1 MRIEL
6 TSEQLLKRTNS
17 RCMVCHAECPG
28 EVWKVGDAKRQ
39 RVFLRRTCAEHGE
52 AEVCIASD
60 ARFYWLAQGDPQN
73 ACCGGNACSASDG
86 AVRGTLGRNA
96 AGSAGFQPAPSG
108 ILPDGRDGALQHE
121 GANEPRAVSRRQDAG
136 DGGLEARAPLDSRVA
151 PFETLSTC
159 LALIEIVNSCNL
171 ACPTCFA
178 DSPRSTAVDAVPLAD
193 LQRRIQGVIDRKG
206 GIEILQLSGGEPT
219 LHPQFAELL
228 AWLHA
233 NPGIDYVLLNT
244 NGVRLAHDDAFLD
257 QLGKTFRYGK
267 FQLYLQFDGPQEA
280 GQRTL
285 RGADLRATRRR
296 AIERCGALNI
306 PITLA
311 MTVTPENLAQ
321 VWAAVEFGLA
331 YPNIRGVAFQ
341 PMFTSGRVGGNDEW
355 RMTNDERGPK
365 SEVDFA
371 PADRHS
377 SSVIR
382 HLPPRLNTADI
393 ILAAVEQAAGRL
405 RYEDFTPLPCGDPN
419 CATIGYL
426 LKTPDGQTR
435 SVSEFIDFAKVQGFL
450 RDKVRY
456 SLEDLLQCGCESE
469 PLGAVLKEFELNE
482 TNTFRLFIK
491 PFMDAGTWDED
502 RIDRCCTHV
511 IRPDG
516 KLDSFCRYYSGFG
529 TDDASPLAGAF
540 KKPVILSEVPGGRR
554 RAGTPSKDL

>member
-1 MRIEL
+1 MTFQLI
-6 TSEQLLKRTNS
+6 SETLLKRTKS
-17 RCMVCHAECPG
+17 RCPVCHAECPA
-28 EVWKVGDAKRQ
+28 EVWKIGDSKKQ

-52 AEVCIASD
+52 VEVCIASD
-60 ARFYWLAQGDPQN
+60 ARFYWLAQGDPTN
-73 ACCGGNACSASDG
+73 ACCGGNACSAGDG
-86 AVRGTLGRNA
+86 VVRGTLGRNA
-96 AGSAGFQPAPSG
+96 APGEAAGKV
-108 ILPDGRDGALQHE
+108 E
-121 GANEPRAVSRRQDAG
+121 K
-136 DGGLEARAPLDSRVA
+136 
-151 PFETLSTC
+151 LSTC

-178 DSPRSTAVDAVPLAD
+178 DSPRSTAVDAVPLAE
-193 LQRRIQGVIDRKG
+193 LQARIQGVIDRKG

-228 AWLHA
+228 TWLHA

-257 QLGKTFRYGK
+257 QLRQTFRYGK

-280 GQRTL
+280 GQRDL
-285 RGADLRATRRR
+285 RGADLREVRRR
-296 AIERCGALNI
+296 AIERCGALNV

-311 MTVTPENLAQ
+311 MTVTPENLAH
-321 VWAAVEFGLA
+321 VWAAVEFVLA
-331 YPNIRGVAFQ
+331 YPHIRGVAFQ
-341 PMFTSGRVGGNDEW
+341 PMFTSGRIPS
-355 RMTNDERGPK
+355 TIHPQP
-365 SEVDFA
+365 ST
-371 PADRHS
+371 
-377 SSVIR
+377 
-382 HLPPRLNTADI
+382 RLNTADI

-426 LKTPDGQTR
+426 LKAGGQTR

-469 PLGAVLKEFELNE
+469 PLGALLKEFELNE

-516 KLDSFCRYYSGFG
+516 KLDSFCRYYSG
-529 TDDASPLAGAF
+529 
-540 KKPVILSEVPGGRR
+540 GR
-554 RAGTPSKDL
+554 L